1 MLALLVALLLQAAP
15 DRPVLWE
22 GVPAGLSAEEIRAL
36 HPAGDH
42 VRHADDR
49 VVIRR
54 HAVSDDCRAEVN
66 ILHPAG
72 RVEGVVLRGEPSIA
86 GLCGDAMLAM
96 LRTRYGAPASTERR
110 RPLMR
115 RARTT
120 YVWHAGG
127 LTIRYVHYAA
137 GSGAL
142 AVVDATNHSWELS
155 VTAGER
161 PTSS

>member
-1 MLALLVALLLQAAP
+1 MLALLVALLVQPAP
-15 DRPVLWE
+15 DRLVLWE
-22 GVPAGLSAEEIRAL
+22 GVAAGLTAEEVRAL
-36 HPAGDH
+36 HPSGDK

-49 VVIRR
+49 VVIRGQ
-54 HAVSDDCRAEVN
+54 AVSEDCRAEVN
-66 ILHPAG
+66 ILHPGG
-72 RVEGVVLRGEPSIA
+72 RVAGVLLRGEPSIA

-96 LRTRYGAPASTERR
+96 LRTRYGRPASTERR

-120 YVWHAGG
+120 YVWNRDG

-142 AVVDATNHSWELS
+142 AIVDATNISWELS
-155 VTAGER
+155 VSAGDR
-161 PTSS
+161 PISS